1 MTIAGTV
8 VAGRY
13 RLVRPL
19 GRGVSSVV
27 YLAVCDR
34 GEGHA
39 VKLFHAGLSARAAH
53 EADIL
58 ERLHAPGC
66 HPALPRLRAL
76 AELPLESGPR
86 AALVMS
92 LLRGQVVF
100 RRYAERPA
108 IRAERASFLRTVADI
123 AAALSWLHGKG
134 LVHRDVKAENALV
147 QTSGAATLIDF
158 DLSGPAQQEFGQPVR
173 IGTEAYL
180 SPEARRGEPLG
191 PESDLYA
198 LGMLLYWGTHGE
210 LPQPGQPWR
219 AASGGELARLLE
231 ALLAPEP
238 VQRPSDAAAVER
250 RLRALAAADPGG
262 V

>member
-1 MTIAGTV
+1 M
-8 VAGRY
+8 AGRY

-34 GEGHA
+34 GDGHA
-39 VKLFHAGLSARAAH
+39 VKLFHPGLAARAAH

-58 ERLHAPGC
+58 QRLHGAGG
-66 HPALPRLRAL
+66 HPPLPRLRAL
-76 AELPLESGPR
+76 AELSLESGPR
-86 AALVMS
+86 TALVMS

-100 RRYAERPA
+100 RRYAQRPA
-108 IRAERASFLRTVADI
+108 VHFERQAFLHTVADI

-147 QTSGAATLIDF
+147 QRGGAATLIDF
-158 DLSGPAQQEFGQPVR
+158 DLSGPAHEEFGHPVR

-191 PESDLYA
+191 PESDLYS
-198 LGMLLYWGTHGE
+198 LGVLLHWGLHGE
-210 LPQPGQPWR
+210 LPEPGRGGLPPR
-219 AASGGELARLLE
+219 ADGELERFVGT
-231 ALLAPEP
+231 LLAPERAG
-238 VQRPSDAAAVER
+238 RPHDAVRVER
-250 RLRALAAADPGG
+250 RLRTLAAGASGHAL
-262 V
+262 